1 MALININLATSED
14 NVDMLNDIIKI
25 VFVLIMFHVCMCAI
39 YGGTPFYLGGA
50 GGIGNNLFNDD
61 FINVLISLAF
71 SFLAYNIVLK
81 KVVKIQKGCGRERG
95 SD

>member
-1 MALININLATSED
+1 MTSGALININLATDQD

-25 VFVLIMFHVCMCAI
+25 VFILITFHIFMCAI
-39 YGGTPFYLGGA
+39 YGGTPFYLGKS

-81 KVVKIQKGCGRERG
+81 NFYA
-95 SD
+95 SF